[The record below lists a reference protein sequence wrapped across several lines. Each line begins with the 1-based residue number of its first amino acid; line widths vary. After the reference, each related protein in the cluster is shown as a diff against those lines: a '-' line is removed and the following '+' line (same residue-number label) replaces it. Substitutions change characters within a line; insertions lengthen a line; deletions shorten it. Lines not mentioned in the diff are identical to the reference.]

1 MVWESCWEPSNVQ
14 YACNTVSN
22 TVFSFCNGRSLRCCF
37 WWGSLSIVMLGAVWQ
52 RVQRMLHIHSSHMF
66 FFTHFSCCLQLVPFL
81 MTPWRNWNEM
91 EPCWCKDCKEI
102 CGRLGKNNPICIAR
116 IFVTLR
122 LEALRAN
129 ACYTLVTWTTLY
141 SCYSPSLPCSARTWW
156 I

>member
-22 TVFSFCNGRSLRCCF
+22 TVFSFCNGKSLRCCF
-37 WWGSLSIVMLGAVWQ
+37 WWGSLSIVMLGAGWQ

-66 FFTHFSCCLQLVPFL
+66 FLHIFPAVCNWFPFWWHL
-81 MTPWRNWNEM
+81 GEFGTKWNHADAKTAKKYVGALE
-91 EPCWCKDCKEI
+91 
-102 CGRLGKNNPICIAR
+102 KNNPTCIAR